1 MSSAVSKD
9 CCNLIDSYGLIC
21 TGCNC
26 CGKFCKETMH
36 KARFNVNVRHLQETV
51 GKLNHP
57 DFMSNLQQRNVVAD
71 IKYELEKVEA
81 AMAFLDFGP
90 PEPFEIKADDI
101 IAAVQGGADNEV

>member
-1 MSSAVSKD
+1 MSGAVSKN
-9 CCNLIDSYGLIC
+9 CWNLVDSYGLIC

-26 CGKFCKETMH
+26 CGKFGKETMH
-36 KARFNVNVRHLQETV
+36 KARFRVTTRHLQETV

-71 IKYELEKVEA
+71 IKYELEKIEN

-90 PEPFEIKADDI
+90 PEHFEVKVDDI
-101 IAAVQGGADNEV
+101 IAAVQGSDDNA